1 MLRPSALIAEPIDLA
16 TGLTLTACA
25 GFGLIAHGDFA
36 HTDSFGVSYGEVVCG
51 PIQADN
57 DGVYPGACDRNNTPE
72 RNCARRAK
80 QAEASR
86 SAQASRT
93 PSNGSYWPTNTEG
106 IRARW
111 AAGWTGASPWT
122 SQLSAMTLE
131 ERAGLSPTE
140 KYDAFVGNY
149 EYSLTLRAEAESP
162 PAEFRMAASEY
173 ELITNTRTNCELLYA
188 YFGKLKGSMR
198 PLSATNLTH
207 KHPA

>member
-25 GFGLIAHGDFA
+25 GFGLITHGDFA
-36 HTDSFGVSYGEVVCG
+36 DTDSLGVSYGEVVRG
-51 PIQADN
+51 PIQGDN
-57 DGVYPGACDRNNTPE
+57 DGVYPWACDRNNTPE
-72 RNCARRAK
+72 RNCPRRAK
-80 QAEASR
+80 QAEAPR
-86 SAQASRT
+86 SAQASQT
-93 PSNGSYWPTNTEG
+93 SSNRSYWPTNTGG

-122 SQLSAMTLE
+122 SQPSAMTLE

-140 KYDAFVGNY
+140 KH
-149 EYSLTLRAEAESP
+149 EAESP

-173 ELITNTRTNCELLYA
+173 ELITNTRTNRELLYA
-188 YFGKLKGSMR
+188 YFGKLKGSTR

-207 KHPA
+207 NHPT